1 MKNTIIGY
9 IIVCFYIDD
18 MLILD
23 SNEYMIKSTKK
34 ILTNKFDMK
43 DLGVVQV
50 ILGIKISKT
59 SNGLVLSQSH
69 YIEKSLE
76 KFSKNDNS
84 TVKTPI
90 DISVYL
96 SNNWGKGIKQ
106 LGYSRMIGSFIYII
120 KCTRPDIAYSVSKL
134 CRFISN
140 PSMDHWKAIKKYSS
154 I

>member
-1 MKNTIIGY
+1 MLLNEFKINEVDKCVYMKNTIIGY

-18 MLILD
+18 ILILG

-96 SNNWGKGIKQ
+96 SNN
-106 LGYSRMIGSFIYII
+106 
-120 KCTRPDIAYSVSKL
+120 
-134 CRFISN
+134 
-140 PSMDHWKAIKKYSS
+140 
-154 I
+154 